1 MYILLYQ
8 LIFKHRP
15 PSLRPSQYY
24 AASINTPVEIRRR
37 RRKSQT
43 SEKYYQIRCSLILY
57 LYLQIWH
64 NSAVTNSRR
73 FSTARIA
80 HISLR
85 TLYEG
90 SFALP
95 YKDLVRSGPD
105 TPLPRTRRR
114 AVVLFVCPQLDRF
127 ASYPPTSK
135 CCRKITLMTYQ
146 HNASGDRVTA
156 HACKS
161 VPPQIG
167 ETPPVVVS
175 PPVVV

>member
-1 MYILLYQ
+1 MPRRWPYCPPRRGRTTFSYMYLLLYL

-15 PSLRPSQYY
+15 PSLRPSQYST
-24 AASINTPVEIRRR
+24 ASINTPVEIRRR

-95 YKDLVRSGPD
+95 YKDLVRTDLSSSSYPAHAALHCSFAHNWTD
-105 TPLPRTRRR
+105 LPHTPLRRN
-114 AVVLFVCPQLDRF
+114 VVAR
-127 ASYPPTSK
+127 SH
-135 CCRKITLMTYQ
+135 R
-146 HNASGDRVTA
+146 
-156 HACKS
+156 
-161 VPPQIG
+161 
-167 ETPPVVVS
+167 
-175 PPVVV
+175 

>member
-1 MYILLYQ
+1 MGENVPGTCQIEARCSVYKSDHSKHLYGYCPPRRGRTTFSYMYLLLYL

-15 PSLRPSQYY
+15 PSLRPSQYST
-24 AASINTPVEIRRR
+24 ASINTPVEIRRR

-85 TLYEG
+85 TMYEG
-90 SFALP
+90 SLALP
-95 YKDLVRSGPD
+95 YTDPVRTRPD
-105 TPLPRTRRR
+105 TPLPRTCRS
-114 AVVLFVCPQLDRF
+114 AVVLFVCPQVDRF
-127 ASYPPTSK
+127 ASTSTVK
-135 CCRKITLMTYQ
+135 
-146 HNASGDRVTA
+146 
-156 HACKS
+156 
-161 VPPQIG
+161 
-167 ETPPVVVS
+167 
-175 PPVVV
+175 

>member
-1 MYILLYQ
+1 MPRSWPYCPPRRGRTTFSYMYLLLYQ

-15 PSLRPSQYY
+15 PSLRPSQYST
-24 AASINTPVEIRRR
+24 ASINTPVEIRRRR

-73 FSTARIA
+73 LNSTAQIA
-80 HISLR
+80 LISLR

-95 YKDLVRSGPD
+95 YKDSVRTGLSSSSYPAHAAMHCSFAHNILDRLTSGE
-105 TPLPRTRRR
+105 TRTRR
-114 AVVLFVCPQLDRF
+114 
-127 ASYPPTSK
+127 TS
-135 CCRKITLMTYQ
+135 TLHTFTVQ
-146 HNASGDRVTA
+146 R
-156 HACKS
+156 
-161 VPPQIG
+161 
-167 ETPPVVVS
+167 PVVI
-175 PPVVV
+175 

>member
-1 MYILLYQ
+1 MYILLSQ

-15 PSLRPSQYY
+15 PSLRPSQYS

-95 YKDLVRSGPD
+95 YKDSVRTGLSSS
-105 TPLPRTRRR
+105 
-114 AVVLFVCPQLDRF
+114 
-127 ASYPPTSK
+127 SYPAHAASTVRQPTIGRI
-135 CCRKITLMTYQ
+135 CCRTL
-146 HNASGDRVTA
+146 HGSSGWLIMD
-156 HACKS
+156 
-161 VPPQIG
+161 
-167 ETPPVVVS
+167 
-175 PPVVV
+175 